1 MKKEL
6 KETLIAER
14 EKWNDMIDIANI
26 SIITKNGETVTAGGI
41 LIDIKTMEYLKK
53 RVICNIN
60 KALSKKL

>member
-1 MKKEL
+1 MNKEL

-14 EKWNDMIDIANI
+14 EKWDSMVDIANI
-26 SIITKNGETVTAGGI
+26 SIIAKNGETVTAGGI